1 MRATASRGTARHAG
15 VDGTAAVPRWLT
27 VEEMT
32 RLSPLPPGYRYAA
45 LESADVP
52 GLVDFLGQW
61 FPGIAVGAGSCFR
74 RSSFYRRH
82 VQLADDPSSMG
93 RSFLVMLIRHG
104 DELVGA
110 FAAQCDL
117 DTLSLYGRVGAIAGP
132 HRNRGLTEAVL
143 GLSEVLA
150 RGMGLE
156 IVFGLATLHV
166 PFMQQALESFGFR
179 LAGITP
185 GVDREMVEPGVVK
198 RVFEA
203 LYVKVLVDEADMHL
217 PDPANLTPGTL
228 ALFSALYG
236 APGRAA
242 RAAGG

>member
-1 MRATASRGTARHAG
+1 MSSAPSRGTPRLAG
-15 VDGTAAVPRWLT
+15 TSGMAEAPRWLT

-32 RLSPLPPGYRYAA
+32 QLSPLPPGYRYA
-45 LESADVP
+45 EIHSADVP
-52 GLVDFLGQW
+52 GLIDFLGRW

-74 RSSFYRRH
+74 RQSFYRRH
-82 VQLADDPSSMG
+82 VQLADDPSSVG
-93 RSFLVMLIRHG
+93 RNFLVMLIRHG

-110 FAAQCDL
+110 FAAQRDL

-132 HRNRGLTEAVL
+132 HRNRGLTESVL

-185 GVDREMVEPGVVK
+185 GVDREMVQPGVVK

-217 PDPANLTPGTL
+217 PDPANLTPGTR
-228 ALFSALYG
+228 ALFTALYG
-236 APGRAA
+236 KPGSLSRAT
-242 RAAGG
+242 GD